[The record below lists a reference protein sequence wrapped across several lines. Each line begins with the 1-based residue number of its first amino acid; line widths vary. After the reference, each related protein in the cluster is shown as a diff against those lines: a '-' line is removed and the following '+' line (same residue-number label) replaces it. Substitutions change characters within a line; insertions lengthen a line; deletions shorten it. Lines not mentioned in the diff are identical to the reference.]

1 MTKDAYLH
9 GKDLKDLR
17 AIDLLAHVPLS
28 LRQGLKCM
36 SFARWGGVSN
46 PPFHE
51 LNVGELTGD
60 EAANVKANLEMVR
73 KVLGASH
80 VVSVRQVH
88 GTDFLHVKKGTCN
101 LTADQPVRA
110 DGIFTTERDVG
121 LMIKHA
127 DCQAVVMFDPE
138 RCVIANIHCGWRGSV
153 GNILK
158 KAVDEFVEVYGSR
171 AHDIWAGIGP
181 SLGPCCAE
189 FRQWKETFPAWLHGF
204 RKGGDHFDF
213 WKVSKNQLEEAG
225 VPSGQIFCPEIC
237 TVCSKD
243 HFSYRREKTTG
254 RLATVIALESGCNQD
269 SIPPAGN

>member
-1 MTKDAYLH
+1 MTQNV
-9 GKDLKDLR
+9 DLRGKDLR
-17 AIDLLAHVPLS
+17 ATDLLAHVPSS

-36 SFARWGGVSN
+36 SFDRWGGVSK

-60 EAANVKANLEMVR
+60 EPANVKANSEMVR
-73 KVLGASH
+73 NVLGASH

-88 GTDFLHVKKGTCN
+88 GTDFLHVKNVACN
-101 LTADQPVRA
+101 HVGGGPVRA
-110 DGIFTTERDVG
+110 DGIFTAERDMG

-138 RCVIANIHCGWRGSV
+138 KCVIANIHCGWRGSV

-158 KAVDEFVEVYGSR
+158 KAVDEFVAVYGSR
-171 AHDIWAGIGP
+171 AHDIWVGISP

-189 FRQWKETFPAWLHGF
+189 FRQWKETLPAWLHGF
-204 RKGGDHFDF
+204 RKGRDHFDF
-213 WKVSKNQLEEAG
+213 WKVSKKQLEEAG
-225 VPSGQIFCPEIC
+225 VPPDQIFCSEIC

-243 HFSYRREKTTG
+243 YFSYRREKTTG
-254 RLATVIALESGCNQD
+254 RLATVIAIESGCNLGRF
-269 SIPPAGN
+269 PPAGN

>member
-1 MTKDAYLH
+1 MSEKVDRH
-9 GKDLKDLR
+9 QKGIR
-17 AIDLLAHVPLS
+17 ALDLLSHVPLE
-28 LRQGLKCM
+28 LRDGLKCL
-36 SFARWGGVSN
+36 SFDRWGGVSR

-60 EAANVKANLEMVR
+60 EIAKVAANMKTVR
-73 KVLGASH
+73 KVLGASRL
-80 VVSVRQVH
+80 VFVRQVH
-88 GTDFLHVKKGTCN
+88 GTDFLHVKNGANNIAREKI
-101 LTADQPVRA
+101 VEA
-110 DGIFTTERDVG
+110 DGIFTAERDVG

-138 RCVIANIHCGWRGSV
+138 RRVIANIHCGWRGSV

-171 AHDIWAGIGP
+171 AHDIWVGISP

-189 FRQWKETFPAWLHGF
+189 FRQWEETLPAWLHGF
-204 RKGGDHFDF
+204 RKGGDRFDF
-213 WKVSKNQLEEAG
+213 WKVSKKQLEEAG
-225 VPSGQIFCPEIC
+225 VPPGQIFCSGIC

-254 RLATVIALESGCNQD
+254 RLATVITL
-269 SIPPAGN
+269 